1 MIYGLKFPYR
11 VGSELIR
18 LLLDEISS
26 SPHRCSP
33 PFFCFSP
40 CSGSG
45 AVRRDAADRTPV
57 PEPDAP
63 QTEKAPH
70 VLLQGSDLRA
80 GEEIPPAE
88 VPGQRRARGPG
99 QESQNDGRA
108 SQDLVPEPQD
118 QVEVG
123 MEFAAGEL
131 NLMIPH
137 LHCVP
142 VPVRDNLVRT
152 VLLVLFLNSK
162 CLTGEPARNFLL
174 IDLVDTE
181 EEMTDLLLII
191 IFPYEIVLKSV
202 QSIFLFS
209 FIVCFFV

>member
-1 MIYGLKFPYR
+1 MK
-11 VGSELIR
+11 SR
-18 LLLDEISS
+18 LPLTFLPLF
-26 SPHRCSP
+26 SPRL
-33 PFFCFSP
+33 SP

-123 MEFAAGEL
+123 MEFAAEKL
-131 NLMIPH
+131 DITNRH

-142 VPVRDNLVRT
+142 GPVRDHLVLS

-162 CLTGEPARNFLL
+162 MCDR
-174 IDLVDTE
+174 
-181 EEMTDLLLII
+181 
-191 IFPYEIVLKSV
+191 
-202 QSIFLFS
+202 
-209 FIVCFFV
+209 

>member
-1 MIYGLKFPYR
+1 M
-11 VGSELIR
+11 
-18 LLLDEISS
+18 LLDEISS
-26 SPHRCSP
+26 SPHRCSSRY
-33 PFFCFSP
+33 FRLFP

-45 AVRRDAADRTPV
+45 AIRRDAADRTPV

-63 QTEKAPH
+63 KTEKAPH

-123 MEFAAGEL
+123 MEFAAEGL
-131 NLMIPH
+131 NGMIPH

-142 VPVRDNLVRT
+142 GPVRNNLVRT
-152 VLLVLFLNSK
+152 VLLLPFLNSQ
-162 CLTGEPARNFLL
+162 CVTGDPARNFLL
-174 IDLVDTE
+174 TDAVDTE
-181 EEMTDLLLII
+181 EEMTNRLLVIN
-191 IFPYEIVLKSV
+191 FPYEMGLKSM
-202 QSIFLFS
+202 QSV
-209 FIVCFFV
+209 FI

>member
-26 SPHRCSP
+26 SPHRCFP

-142 VPVRDNLVRT
+142 GPVRDNLVRNRLIGP
-152 VLLVLFLNSK
+152 VSK
-162 CLTGEPARNFLL
+162 LKMFDRRACAQ
-174 IDLVDTE
+174 
-181 EEMTDLLLII
+181 
-191 IFPYEIVLKSV
+191 FPVN
-202 QSIFLFS
+202 
-209 FIVCFFV
+209 